1 MLNAMEREVRMP
13 RATQPRNFMPDHD
26 NARIFRSALGRF
38 STGITVI
45 TINTPD
51 GPMGFTANSFSSVSL
66 DPPMVLWSLARSSN
80 RFAPFATAK
89 DYTIH
94 VLSADQ
100 VDLCKRFARSGAGFE
115 GIEVSYN
122 EAGVPLIE
130 NCLARFECQQYAS
143 YDGGDHVIIVG
154 RVEEACMRNGEPL
167 LFSSGEY
174 GRFREGA
181 L

>member
-1 MLNAMEREVRMP
+1 MLNVMERETGMP
-13 RATQPRNFMPDHD
+13 SVQEQGSFMPDRD
-26 NARIFRSALGRF
+26 NARIFRNALGRF

-89 DYTIH
+89 DYSIH
-94 VLSADQ
+94 VLSAAQ
-100 VDLCKRFARSGAGFE
+100 VDLCKRFTRAGAGFDD
-115 GIEVSYN
+115 IDVTYN
-122 EAGVPLIE
+122 DAGVPLIE
-130 NCLARFECQQYAS
+130 NCLARFECRQYAT

-154 RVEEACMRNGEPL
+154 RVEEAHMREGEPL